1 MAKTE
6 RKRIVIEIP
15 QNNPRYQR
23 IRDHVTG
30 SDIAKKN
37 ILDVYDAHYYPR
49 SLVEDGAEPLK
60 ILLAA
65 TSSANQLYSQI
76 QELVELLQSA
86 GIQAPPA
93 MLAQAGI
100 SGYQGGAAISPISA
114 QESAPSSELD
124 GLEEDDDDDW
134 GEMPPLTAAE
144 LALVKESETELG
156 VKFNG

>member
-60 ILLAA
+60 ILMAA
-65 TSSANQLYSQI
+65 TSSANQLYYQI

-100 SGYQGGAAISPISA
+100 TGYQSGAAISPIKSS
-114 QESAPSSELD
+114 ESAPSGEFDS
-124 GLEEDDDDDW
+124 LEEDDDDNW
-134 GEMPPLTAAE
+134 GEIPPLTAAE

>member
-30 SDIAKKN
+30 SDSAKKN

-100 SGYQGGAAISPISA
+100 TGYRAAASISPINPQA
-114 QESAPSSELD
+114 SAPSDEFDS
-124 GLEEDDDDDW
+124 LEDDDDW

-144 LALVKESETELG
+144 LALVQESETELG

>member
-100 SGYQGGAAISPISA
+100 TGYQAGAAISPMNS
-114 QESAPSSELD
+114 QESAPSSEFD
-124 GLEEDDDDDW
+124 GSEEDDDDDW

-144 LALVKESETELG
+144 LALVRESETELG

>member
-100 SGYQGGAAISPISA
+100 TGYQSGAATSPMNS
-114 QESAPSSELD
+114 QESAPSSEFD
-124 GLEEDDDDDW
+124 GSEEDDDDDW